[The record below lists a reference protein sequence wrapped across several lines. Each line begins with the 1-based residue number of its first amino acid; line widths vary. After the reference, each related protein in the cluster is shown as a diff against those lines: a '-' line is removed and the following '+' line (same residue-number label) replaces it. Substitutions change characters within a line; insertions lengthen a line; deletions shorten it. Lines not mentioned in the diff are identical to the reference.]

1 LIITAVLKQSLIKKK
16 MTGLS
21 GFTDCHNLQF
31 SNHEAKNN
39 IFFSGHNPSSL
50 LAIPITFCVLGVV
63 VTVSAVVY
71 AAKVVRKKSH
81 LTEVADFNFHPH
93 IRTRSKLSI
102 IVKNLVSQFTETG
115 EYDSRRHVTRRL
127 TYGSFEDSESSEE
140 DCLLNIFHNFTKDL

>member
-1 LIITAVLKQSLIKKK
+1 
-16 MTGLS
+16 
-21 GFTDCHNLQF
+21 
-31 SNHEAKNN
+31 
-39 IFFSGHNPSSL
+39 
-50 LAIPITFCVLGVV
+50 VLGVV